1 MKTLDRILMI
11 LGVTTVIFIVTVF
24 GFVWLNKSVPDSL
37 IYSYFGALGGEGFV
51 KILINN
57 VGEAS
62 ACLTALAFGVSIIVQ
77 LTKGYIKIPTK
88 LWALTVSFLLCT
100 VLSAA
105 AISEGIIP
113 LSFSCVAAVILAS
126 FLVGYVSMYGF
137 DTLKELWN
145 RFKEGGGMNE

>member
-1 MKTLDRILMI
+1 MI
-11 LGVTTVIFIVTVF
+11 L
-24 GFVWLNKSVPDSL
+24 
-37 IYSYFGALGGEGFV
+37 

-88 LWALTVSFLLCT
+88 LWALTVSFLLCA

-113 LSFSCVAAVILAS
+113 LSFSCVAAAVLAS